1 MNKISPNFTNT
12 TVEGGPLGAN
22 LVSRANHFLEN
33 LPQYKGFRALPL
45 MSNSAGRLEAMLL
58 IPESQMKDLII
69 PPKLINRGIT
79 ALNDRWHGRNTDEL
93 IFRSVQVT
101 PNGDLGDKAE
111 LVTFPRKAFLTV
123 LSNPRSLKLI
133 EKTLLTDPRY
143 SARNVFEAYKKVQ
156 VFSAAQENAQVNPAV
171 VIVNDSTTE
180 QEQELIQ
187 KTANL
192 VLREKA
198 VELKEEQLTRREEQL
213 REREEQLRERE
224 GELAKGEEPFQLE
237 NKKLEQ
243 QILEQLNKE
252 KIFTEKEA
260 AVELKE
266 KQLTEREK
274 QLGEREKHI
283 TGRENKL
290 EEQAS
295 QLEQERQRLTV
306 LEQQIQKQ
314 LSMTPPVG
322 GLTVSPVVLD
332 LSVINPDVISPEVI
346 TNPQTID
353 TGRPNDNPDDADRQ
367 RLLNVGVSVEQASE
381 HAAFATY

>member
-22 LVSRANHFLEN
+22 LVLRANHFLEN
-33 LPQYKGFRALPL
+33 LAQYKGFRALPL
-45 MSNSAGRLEAMLL
+45 MLNSAGRLEAMLL

-123 LSNPRSLKLI
+123 LSNPKSLKLI
-133 EKTLLTDPRY
+133 ESKLKDSRY
-143 SARNVFEAYKKVQ
+143 SPINVFEAYKKVQ

-213 REREEQLRERE
+213 RERE
-224 GELAKGEEPFQLE
+224 GGLAKGEEPFQLE

-243 QILEQLNKE
+243 QILEPLNKE

-266 KQLTEREK
+266 KQLTERETTRRARK
-274 QLGEREKHI
+274 THHRARE
-283 TGRENKL
+283 
-290 EEQAS
+290 
-295 QLEQERQRLTV
+295 
-306 LEQQIQKQ
+306 
-314 LSMTPPVG
+314 
-322 GLTVSPVVLD
+322 
-332 LSVINPDVISPEVI
+332 
-346 TNPQTID
+346 
-353 TGRPNDNPDDADRQ
+353 
-367 RLLNVGVSVEQASE
+367 
-381 HAAFATY
+381 

>member
-22 LVSRANHFLEN
+22 LVLRANHFLEN
-33 LPQYKGFRALPL
+33 LAQYKGFRALPL
-45 MSNSAGRLEAMLL
+45 MSNSAGRLGAMLL

-93 IFRSVQVT
+93 IFRSIKVS
-101 PNGDLGDKAE
+101 PNGELGDKTE

-123 LSNPRSLKLI
+123 LSDPKSLKLI
-133 EKTLLTDPRY
+133 ESKLKDSRY
-143 SARNVFEAYKKVQ
+143 SPGNVFEAYKKVQ
-156 VFSAAQENAQVNPAV
+156 ILSAAQENAQVNPAV

-198 VELKEEQLTRREEQL
+198 VELKEEQLTKREQ
-213 REREEQLRERE
+213 
-224 GELAKGEEPFQLE
+224 
-237 NKKLEQ
+237 
-243 QILEQLNKE
+243 
-252 KIFTEKEA
+252 
-260 AVELKE
+260 
-266 KQLTEREK
+266 

-283 TGRENKL
+283 LERERKL
-290 EEQAS
+290 QEQTS
-295 QLEQERQRLTV
+295 QLEQERQRLVV

-314 LSMTPPVG
+314 LSITPPVG
-322 GLTVSPVVLD
+322 GLTVSSVVPD
-332 LSVINPDVISPEVI
+332 LPPINPDVII
-346 TNPQTID
+346 NPKTID

-367 RLLNVGVSVEQASE
+367 RLLNVGVSDEKASE

>member
-22 LVSRANHFLEN
+22 LVLRANHFLEN
-33 LPQYKGFRALPL
+33 LAQYKGFRALPL

-58 IPESQMKDLII
+58 IPESQMKDLQI

-93 IFRSVQVT
+93 IFRSIKVT

-123 LSNPRSLKLI
+123 LSDPKSLKLI
-133 EKTLLTDPRY
+133 DSKLKDSKY
-143 SARNVFEAYKKVQ
+143 SPRNVFEAYKKVQ
-156 VFSAAQENAQVNPAV
+156 VLSAALSATSGSSAAP
-171 VIVNDSTTE
+171 IIKDLTTE
-180 QEQELIQ
+180 QEGLLTKKEQDLVVKEQEVSQ
-187 KTANL
+187 KERQLA
-192 VLREKA
+192 
-198 VELKEEQLTRREEQL
+198 EQ
-213 REREEQLRERE
+213 ER
-224 GELAKGEEPFQLE
+224 
-237 NKKLEQ
+237 KLQ
-243 QILEQLNKE
+243 
-252 KIFTEKEA
+252 
-260 AVELKE
+260 
-266 KQLTEREK
+266 
-274 QLGEREKHI
+274 
-283 TGRENKL
+283 
-290 EEQAS
+290 EQAS

-322 GLTVSPVVLD
+322 GPTVSPVLLD
-332 LSVINPDVISPEVI
+332 LPVINPDVISPEVI

-381 HAAFATY
+381 HVAFATY